1 MLNEI
6 FDVILDAIIDSA
18 KMLPIIFVCYML
30 IELLEEKILVKYK
43 SSSLLKNKF
52 APVASAGFGLIPQCG
67 FSVVATDLF
76 SKKIITLGSLLAI
89 FIATSDEAVPLL
101 LTRPEQYPNLFLI
114 LGIKFVYA
122 VAVGML
128 IDVIYRSIKRKDK
141 NTLTTPQNAKIAN
154 DSAKSG
160 ENIDCCAE
168 KDCENENDCCDE
180 EVEIHGCC
188 HHELEKNHSKWKEIL
203 FHPLLHSIKI
213 FAFVLV
219 MNIIIGILV
228 LFVGEES
235 IQIFMMSAGIF
246 QPFLVALAGMIPN
259 CALSIAITNLF
270 MDGMISFGSCIA
282 GLCVNCGIATV
293 VLFKLNKNVKQN
305 LLIVGLLFALGSLLG
320 FVINL
325 F

>member
-122 VAVGML
+122 VAVGMS
-128 IDVIYRSIKRKDK
+128 IDVIYHSIKGKGK
-141 NTLTTPQNAKIAN
+141 NTLTTPQNTKIAN

-235 IQIFMMSAGIF
+235 IQTFMMSAGIF

>member
-1 MLNEI
+1 
-6 FDVILDAIIDSA
+6 
-18 KMLPIIFVCYML
+18 
-30 IELLEEKILVKYK
+30 
-43 SSSLLKNKF
+43 
-52 APVASAGFGLIPQCG
+52 
-67 FSVVATDLF
+67 
-76 SKKIITLGSLLAI
+76 
-89 FIATSDEAVPLL
+89 
-101 LTRPEQYPNLFLI
+101 
-114 LGIKFVYA
+114 
-122 VAVGML
+122 
-128 IDVIYRSIKRKDK
+128 
-141 NTLTTPQNAKIAN
+141 
-154 DSAKSG
+154 
-160 ENIDCCAE
+160 
-168 KDCENENDCCDE
+168 
-180 EVEIHGCC
+180 
-188 HHELEKNHSKWKEIL
+188 
-203 FHPLLHSIKI
+203 
-213 FAFVLV
+213 

-235 IQIFMMSAGIF
+235 IQTFMMSAGIF

>member
-6 FDVILDAIIDSA
+6 FDVILDAIVDSA

-43 SSSLLKNKF
+43 SSNLLKNKF

-76 SKKIITLGSLLAI
+76 SKKVITLGSLLAI

-101 LTRPEQYPNLFLI
+101 LTRPDQYPNLFLI

-122 VAVGML
+122 VAVGLLVDM
-128 IDVIYRSIKRKDK
+128 IYRRLKSKRG
-141 NTLTTPQNAKIAN
+141 NSPVASQNMSVAN
-154 DSAKSG
+154 VKSKTG
-160 ENIDCCAE
+160 ENIDCCNKEDSE
-168 KDCENENDCCDE
+168 KCEDADHE

-213 FAFVLV
+213 FAFVLI
-219 MNIIIGILV
+219 MNIIIGLLV
-228 LFVGEES
+228 LFVGEGS
-235 IQIFMMSAGIF
+235 IQNFMMSAGVF

-259 CALSIAITNLF
+259 CAVSIAITDLF
-270 MDGMISFGSCIA
+270 MGGLISLGSCIA

-293 VLFKLNKNVKQN
+293 VLFKLNKDVKQN

>member
-18 KMLPIIFVCYML
+18 KMLPIIFVCYMF

-128 IDVIYRSIKRKDK
+128 IDVIYRSIKGKGK
-141 NTLTTPQNAKIAN
+141 NTLTTPQNEKIAN

-203 FHPLLHSIKI
+203 FRPLLHSIKI

-219 MNIIIGILV
+219 MNIIIGI
-228 LFVGEES
+228 S
-235 IQIFMMSAGIF
+235 
-246 QPFLVALAGMIPN
+246 
-259 CALSIAITNLF
+259 
-270 MDGMISFGSCIA
+270 
-282 GLCVNCGIATV
+282 
-293 VLFKLNKNVKQN
+293 
-305 LLIVGLLFALGSLLG
+305 
-320 FVINL
+320 
-325 F
+325 

>member
-1 MLNEI
+1 MFKE
-6 FDVILDAIIDSA
+6 ILDVVLDALIDSA
-18 KMLPIIFVCYML
+18 RLLPVIFVCYML

-43 SSSLLKNKF
+43 SSNLLKSKF
-52 APVASAGFGLIPQCG
+52 APVAGAGFGLIPQCG

-76 SKKIITLGSLLAI
+76 SKKIITMGSLMAI

-101 LTRPEQYPNLFLI
+101 LTRPDQYPSLFLI

-122 VAVGML
+122 VAVGLVVDMIIRGL
-128 IDVIYRSIKRKDK
+128 NK
-141 NTLTTPQNAKIAN
+141 NKTQNLVE
-154 DSAKSG
+154 KSLVS
-160 ENIDCCAE
+160 E
-168 KDCENENDCCDE
+168 KNEEKHDENEENLSENGHNHE
-180 EVEIHGCC
+180 EHELSVHEIHGCC
-188 HHELEKNHSKWKEIL
+188 NHELEKNHSKWKEIL
-203 FHPLLHSIKI
+203 VHPLLHSLKI

-219 MNIIIGILV
+219 MNIIIGLIIM
-228 LFVGEES
+228 FAGDGA
-235 IQIFMMSAGIF
+235 IQNFITATGVF
-246 QPFLVALAGMIPN
+246 QPILVALVGMIPN
-259 CALSIAITNLF
+259 CAASIAITDLF
-270 MDGMISFGSCIA
+270 MNGIISLGSCVA